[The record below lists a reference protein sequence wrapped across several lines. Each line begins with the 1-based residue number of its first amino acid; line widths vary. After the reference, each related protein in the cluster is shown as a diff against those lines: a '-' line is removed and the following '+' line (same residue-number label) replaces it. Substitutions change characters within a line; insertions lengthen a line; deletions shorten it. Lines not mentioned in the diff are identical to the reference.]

1 MRYFNGKKLGEL
13 GENFLPNSHNQ
24 QIYINNITRENFMS
38 QIDNVVSWLLNIFFG
53 WRRYRVKFV
62 YKEPNGR
69 ISFDFYRTVA
79 VRHAKFIGHGRY
91 LKREL
96 YTWVSKSKVIK

>member
-1 MRYFNGKKLGEL
+1 
-13 GENFLPNSHNQ
+13 
-24 QIYINNITRENFMS
+24 MS
-38 QIDNVVSWLLNIFFG
+38 QIDNVVSCLLNIFFG

-91 LKREL
+91 LKRVGGNASGALLPHQKYLLCNGTMDVEPICYL
-96 YTWVSKSKVIK
+96 GRWKDN